1 MDRFVYIHGFNS
13 GAESR
18 SGRLLEQ
25 LLQQPVIRPQCDYS
39 LPFAQCLDDMRRQIS
54 RQVSPNDR
62 VCLMGS
68 SLGGFY
74 ALHLRGPA
82 ICHVVAWN
90 PVIYPAVQLEPF
102 TGRNSRF
109 TDGGEWEFTRRALLS
124 YAGAPDPRP
133 WHNSVWQ
140 EEHDRDGGSGGRTA
154 AQCRGAAPP
163 PRDIFLGTH
172 DELLSSPLAR
182 AYWQGAATLHDIDA
196 GHSIA
201 DYSHAADVLKRGS
214 VPCLEGWRPG
224 GA

>member
-25 LLQQPVIRPQCDYS
+25 LHQQPVIRPQCNYS

-54 RQVSPNDR
+54 RQVSPSDR

-74 ALHLRGPA
+74 ALNLRGPA

-102 TGRNSRF
+102 TGRNTYPMPAGRSPKI
-109 TDGGEWEFTRRALLS
+109 TRRTLLS

-133 WHNSVWQ
+133 WHNRVWR
-140 EEHDRDGGSGGRTA
+140 EEQARDGGSGGRTA
-154 AQCRGAAPP
+154 APP
-163 PRDIFLGTH
+163 PRDIYLGTH
-172 DELLSSPLAR
+172 DELLNSPLAR

-201 DYSHAADVLKRGS
+201 DYSPAADVLKRGS